1 MPGFLVHNQPM
12 SVVTVDSGICGFGA
26 KIRAESED
34 GQSCRLFIE
43 SDCDAVMGMASELT
57 EVDGFQV
64 AFGNFMENPV
74 YAAAAAH
81 YRHAA
86 CPVPAAIIKA
96 VEVACGLALPKD
108 VAMRIEK

>member
-1 MPGFLVHNQPM
+1 M
-12 SVVTVDSGICGFGA
+12 SIVIVDSGICGFGA

-43 SDCDAVMGMASELT
+43 SDCDAIKGMAGDLA
-57 EVDGFQV
+57 EVDGFQA
-64 AFGNFMENPV
+64 AFGNFPENPV

-81 YRHAA
+81 YKHAA
-86 CPVPAAIIKA
+86 CPVPAAVIKA
-96 VEVACGLALPKD
+96 VEVACGLALPRD